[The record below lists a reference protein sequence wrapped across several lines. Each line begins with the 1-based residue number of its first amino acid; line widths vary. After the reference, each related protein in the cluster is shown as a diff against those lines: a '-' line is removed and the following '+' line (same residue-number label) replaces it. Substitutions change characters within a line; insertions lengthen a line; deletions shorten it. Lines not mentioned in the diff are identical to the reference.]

1 MGGVDGSR
9 DAPGDR
15 RGVRREEG
23 KGQGEQGLAQEEDRG
38 RKKEEVSHL
47 SATPCREV
55 GPIFPT
61 MIHPDA
67 AAMELGGVSLESLC
81 FPVPFCPIPAL
92 ATLSWA
98 LPRPWVLA
106 SMISLMR
113 PEPTLFLAAS
123 FTLYHVPHLRL
134 SSLKDRSLE
143 LTNTSF
149 HSSLLST
156 EYCSTKPGREV
167 CLAQE
172 GQRGAWGPSTAVMGL
187 GSAGGQQGELLAVR
201 MGWLPV
207 RCKTGRILGEL

>member
-15 RGVRREEG
+15 GGGRKGEG
-23 KGQGEQGLAQEEDRG
+23 EGRGEQGLAQEEDGG

-55 GPIFPT
+55 GPVFPT
-61 MIHPDA
+61 VIRSDA
-67 AAMELGGVSLESLC
+67 AAMEPDGVSLESLC
-81 FPVPFCPIPAL
+81 FPLPFCPIPEL
-92 ATLSWA
+92 ATLSRA
-98 LPRPWVLA
+98 SPRPWVLA

-167 CLAQE
+167 
-172 GQRGAWGPSTAVMGL
+172 
-187 GSAGGQQGELLAVR
+187 
-201 MGWLPV
+201 
-207 RCKTGRILGEL
+207 